1 MKHYELE
8 FLQEKADKMFAYLR
22 EPMPTMDNEE
32 AVIKRLMNLGRML
45 AESGEYKAAAQ
56 YKVDEVVHGEI
67 GRALF
72 GLESE
77 KLPASTLN
85 TYIKAAAKDWNYL
98 VNSFDR
104 VNSAAGKMI
113 MALQTLISYE
123 KAKMNLV

>member
-1 MKHYELE
+1 
-8 FLQEKADKMFAYLR
+8 MFAYLR

-85 TYIKAAAKDWNYL
+85 TYIKSAAKDWNYL

-104 VNSAAGKMI
+104 VNSSAGKMI

>member
-45 AESGEYKAAAQ
+45 AESGEYKAGAQ
-56 YKVDEVVHGEI
+56 NKVDEVVHGEI

-104 VNSAAGKMI
+104 VNSAAVKMI

-123 KAKMNLV
+123 KEKMKMI

>member
-1 MKHYELE
+1 
-8 FLQEKADKMFAYLR
+8 MFEYLR
-22 EPMPTMDNEE
+22 QPMPTMDNEN
-32 AVIKRLMNLGRML
+32 AVIERLMQLGRML

-56 YKVDEVVHGEI
+56 YNVDDVVHGEI
-67 GRALF
+67 GQRLF
-72 GLESE
+72 SFESE

-85 TYIKAAAKDWNYL
+85 TYVKAAAKDWNYL
-98 VNSFDR
+98 VNAFDR

>member
-1 MKHYELE
+1 MKHYELD
-8 FLQEKADKMFAYLR
+8 FLQTKADRMFEYLR
-22 EPMPTMDNEE
+22 QPMPTMDNENL
-32 AVIKRLMNLGRML
+32 VIERLMQLGRML

-67 GRALF
+67 GKALF

-98 VNSFDR
+98 VNAFDR

-113 MALQTLISYE
+113 MALQTLISFE
-123 KAKMNLV
+123 KEKMKIL